1 MREPPWKSLVRHLE
15 DRGYESPYLDRLRA
29 RLDAGGIRQSLETE
43 IVREVAQ
50 ALGRSEDKVNH
61 ALLELELAARAVD
74 EAADADTRAARIAHF
89 NQVREDA
96 LRARQYLRIHREA
109 VGFRRHHDFERL
121 YPIPPRM
128 LV

>member
-1 MREPPWKSLVRHLE
+1 MREPPWKNLVRHLE
-15 DRGYESPYLDRLRA
+15 DTGYESPYLDRLRA

-43 IVREVAQ
+43 IIREVAH

-74 EAADADTRAARIAHF
+74 EAADDDTRAARVARF

-96 LRARQYLRIHREA
+96 LRARQNLRIHREA
-109 VGFRRHHDFERL
+109 VGFRRHHDFEKL
-121 YPIPPRM
+121 YPIPPR
-128 LV
+128 LRG